1 MATSAAAN
9 VFEFRGVEDLY
20 FAEVLEDSEENYT
33 TGTPKRLGYTATIA
47 KEVETSS
54 ETHFYDNKGMI
65 VINAKGAETF
75 TFTVAPPS
83 LAILA
88 EITGQAFDAQ
98 AGMMIEGN
106 IKPKMFAVGY
116 KAKGTDGFWRFV
128 WKLKG
133 QFAVPSEEVNT
144 ESDSI
149 DTTNT
154 ELTFTAVSTVHKFE
168 YSDNINGDGT
178 TGGTATITDN
188 ITGIVIDERYGFMT
202 QALKD
207 GWHDKV
213 QTPETVKTAISG
225 S

>member
-1 MATSAAAN
+1 MAAN
-9 VFEFRGVEDLY
+9 NAASVFEFRGIEDLY
-20 FAEVLEDSEENYT
+20 FAEVIEDSETNYT
-33 TGTPKRLGYTATIA
+33 TGTPKRLSYTATIS

-75 TFTVAPPS
+75 TLTVAPPP
-83 LAILA
+83 LGILA
-88 EITGQAFDAQ
+88 EITGQAFDASL
-98 AGMMIEGN
+98 GMMIEGE
-106 IKPKMFAVGY
+106 IKPKMFAIGY
-116 KAKGTDGFWRFV
+116 KTKGTDGFWRFV
-128 WKLKG
+128 WKYKG

-154 ELTFTAVSTVHKFE
+154 ELTFTAVNTVHKFE
-168 YSDNINGDGT
+168 YTNSL
-178 TGGTATITDN
+178 GGSGSTSITN
-188 ITGIVIDERYGFMT
+188 SASGIILDERYGFVT

-207 GWHDKV
+207 GWNNKV
-213 QTPETVKTAISG
+213 YTPEDVKTAASG